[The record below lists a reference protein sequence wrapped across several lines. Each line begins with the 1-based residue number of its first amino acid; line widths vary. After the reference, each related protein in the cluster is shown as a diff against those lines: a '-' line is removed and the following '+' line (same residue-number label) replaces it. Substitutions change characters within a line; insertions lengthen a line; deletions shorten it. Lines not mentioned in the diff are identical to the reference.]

1 MIWYGTQRWLLIL
14 QMFGTDAVRLSQLM
28 ITIQNQIVDA
38 DDPRS
43 SYLMDG
49 KNTLNYGFFFFFWNF
64 WSFLAWSNVC
74 QSLGAAFEP
83 FLQYVVPNLLKTAS
97 YKPSACK

>member
-1 MIWYGTQRWLLIL
+1 
-14 QMFGTDAVRLSQLM
+14 M

-43 SYLMDG
+43 DYLMDG
-49 KNTLNYGFFFFFWNF
+49 KDMLILWPFYFPFFLKPWL
-64 WSFLAWSNVC
+64 FLAWSNVC

-97 YKPSACK
+97 YKPSDCK